1 MTQFY
6 LTLIIALVGVA
17 ASVTELVKRLIK
29 TDNKVVNTIISWVVS
44 IGVAF
49 GAWVIGYLP
58 PISQPDWLW
67 ILIEGIMVG
76 IAGQWAYGKDIV
88 KKILD
93 FVFSWIN
100 GEKWYLPKE
109 DAVKEEVETNKEK

>member
-1 MTQFY
+1 MTQYY
-6 LTLIIALVGVA
+6 LTLIIVLVGVA
-17 ASVTELVKRLIK
+17 ASVIEFFKRLIK
-29 TDNKVVNTIISWVVS
+29 TDNKTVNTIVSWVVS
-44 IGVAF
+44 IIVAF
-49 GAWVIGYLP
+49 GAWIIGYLP

-67 ILIEGIMVG
+67 ILIEGVLIG

-100 GEKWYLPKE
+100 GEKWYVNKKE
-109 DAVKEEVETNKEK
+109 